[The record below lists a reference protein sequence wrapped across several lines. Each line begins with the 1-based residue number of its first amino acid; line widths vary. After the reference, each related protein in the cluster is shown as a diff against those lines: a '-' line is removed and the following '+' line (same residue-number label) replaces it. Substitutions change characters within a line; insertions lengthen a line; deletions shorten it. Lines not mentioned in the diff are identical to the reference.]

1 MNTLKSYL
9 KKYPIIYYDL
19 ETTGFSSVTD
29 DILEIA
35 GLSSK
40 SKKIFN
46 EHVNTDIIIKNSH
59 IHGITNEYLNTN
71 VTMTNEQI
79 LDKFIHYIN
88 GEIQNNGIMLIA
100 HNNFH
105 FDSKFIDVFFKK
117 NNREIPN
124 NWIFLDSI
132 EHIKFASPGLRGYSL
147 GKLYE
152 KAFNMPLDNAHS
164 AIGDVKGL
172 EATYIHYVEKV
183 MPEKDYQKMIMT
195 EDNFMRISSF
205 HEDFF
210 QQSIKLLNVHD
221 YVIDKLLHINIT
233 TLGDLGNYFTQH
245 KDNFDD
251 VIKNDVKVSSK
262 YYRNRVVFWGEYL
275 AFMN

>member
-9 KKYPIIYYDL
+9 KKYPIIFYDL
-19 ETTGFSSVTD
+19 ETTGFSSVRD

-40 SKKIFN
+40 SKKIFH
-46 EHVNTDIIIKNSH
+46 EHVNTKIIIKNSH

-79 LDKFIHYIN
+79 LDKFIDYIN

-117 NNREIPN
+117 NNRKVPN
-124 NWIFLDSI
+124 NWIFLDSLD
-132 EHIKFASPGLRGYSL
+132 HIKFASPGLRGYSL

-152 KAFNMPLDNAHS
+152 RAFDAPLDNAHS

-172 EATYIHYVEKV
+172 EHTYIHYVEEV
-183 MPEKDYQKMIMT
+183 MSEKDYQKMIMT
-195 EDNFMRISSF
+195 EDSFMRISSF
-205 HEDFF
+205 HVDFF
-210 QQSIKLLNVHD
+210 H
-221 YVIDKLLHINIT
+221 LLHIN
-233 TLGDLGNYFTQH
+233 
-245 KDNFDD
+245 
-251 VIKNDVKVSSK
+251 
-262 YYRNRVVFWGEYL
+262 
-275 AFMN
+275 